1 MRAVPRSKP
10 TSTSTIRLREYFH
23 SISMNTNSG
32 GTVGRSI
39 VNVTPTKR
47 KLLQSN
53 RVAQLVPVFETNHIP
68 VISPGERES
77 IEDSPAKRLR
87 LESGVK
93 HLASQ

>member
-10 TSTSTIRLREYFH
+10 TSNSTIRLRDYIH

-32 GTVGRSI
+32 GKVGRSI
-39 VNVTPTKR
+39 INVTPTKR
-47 KLLQSN
+47 KLLQTN
-53 RVAQLVPVFETNHIP
+53 RVAQLVPVFEADHIP
-68 VISPGERES
+68 VVSPGERES

>member
-10 TSTSTIRLREYFH
+10 TATSTIRLRDYFH
-23 SISMNTNSG
+23 SISMNTYSG
-32 GTVGRSI
+32 GTGGSNI
-39 VNVTPTKR
+39 MNVTPTKR
-47 KLLQSN
+47 KLLQNN
-53 RVAQLVPVFETNHIP
+53 RVAQLVPVFEANHIP